1 MQDTD
6 GDGIIDYFD
15 QDDDNDG
22 ISDWDDSE
30 LNNQDDS
37 LDDSLPAPSVLA
49 VISMLG
55 AAAILMPRRDD

>member
-30 LNNQDDS
+30 LNNQG
-37 LDDSLPAPSVLA
+37 DSLPAPSVLA